1 MKRNR
6 ILLIDNDE
14 IVLVGLKE
22 ELKSAG
28 YNVRTALS
36 GEKAIE
42 MIKEERTDIVFTD
55 LVMPGMNGVEICKR
69 LKTLYPD
76 IVVILISGHPKEI
89 EKHQIDFNTAGGID
103 EFLRKPLLENEILEI
118 AEKTFR
124 KLR

>member
-1 MKRNR
+1 MKRNK
-6 ILLIDNDE
+6 ILLIDDDE

-42 MIKEERTDIVFTD
+42 MIKKERADVVFTD
-55 LVMPGMNGVEICKR
+55 LVMPGINGVEVCKR

-76 IVVILISGHPKEI
+76 IVIILISGHPKEI
-89 EKHQIDFNTAGGID
+89 EKYQMDFNTAGGID